1 MEHSRENK
9 ENAAETQPA
18 PAKRGRGRPRKN
30 PPAEQAK
37 AETDAAIPAAAIDA
51 SAPSGEDRDATAGGT
66 RSSGKK
72 RITRTS
78 PPSERRDA
86 PPSAEAASKP
96 EATATV
102 EDAAPEDLTVQ
113 ETEKDT
119 RNPSSAAKTPASL
132 AEKFAAEAI
141 TSEPRG
147 PVTRSASKSLSDSK
161 KSAARAA
168 AAAARAAGRTPG
180 VGVGGPR
187 STMGTRAETPGSAD
201 VIPPRSATRSFGKK
215 LAAVAD
221 FGASPVIL
229 VPAPTSDV
237 EEIPL
242 FSNQLYEQS
251 AQKEPAEASP
261 AAEVSPAENASS
273 AATLPTALP
282 TMPKFP
288 GAATSF
294 VPLVRVEEKPSEVAA
309 VAADRG
315 KADGGVKVKALQ
327 AAEAAKQ
334 AEARKEEER
343 KARKEALMA
352 ARQTA
357 AATTSKPPAESAAAK
372 SRSAVASS
380 AASKAPGPAKA
391 TAPAAAAAGSVMERL
406 QRAMESRSRL
416 EAENRKKLEM
426 DQKRKEEERR
436 RREKEANER
445 RAAKDAAEAKERE
458 EKQRRHEKLQ
468 QARKEQEEAQRA
480 AKEEQARMRRLLE
493 EQDRLKREGTIAGP
507 NAVAKRKSVGAP
519 GGASA
524 EEKKR
529 RLQDF
534 IANNRANAAL
544 GAGASAGAMAP
555 PQAKPSDTT
564 PVGCAVPP
572 SAPASKATPTPT
584 QRAMA
589 PPSSVEF
596 SYQIS
601 PYRENSDSE
610 DEDGE
615 SRRPRKPVP
624 SWARSDALGPV
635 LRAQA
640 KVDPDDI
647 FPNPSKTCSLD
658 AVFTG
663 HKSTGSGKSRRSSSG
678 NWFHDRLTWKEELT
692 YKREMGFVAATN
704 KQ

>member
-30 PPAEQAK
+30 PPAEQGK

-327 AAEAAKQ
+327 AAEAAKKARAAAKKEKAGAAKSTALPSSAAAIKKELEAMAKKQ
-334 AEARKEEER
+334 AALLKKLEKAVEGGGEKRKAPPASKPTPGKRAKPEAEEEER
-343 KARKEALMA
+343 EEAGMPTDEALEA
-352 ARQTA
+352 AV
-357 AATTSKPPAESAAAK
+357 KEMLE
-372 SRSAVASS
+372 
-380 AASKAPGPAKA
+380 
-391 TAPAAAAAGSVMERL
+391 GSDVENISMKKV
-406 QRAMESRSRL
+406 RADL
-416 EAENRKKLEM
+416 
-426 DQKRKEEERR
+426 
-436 RREKEANER
+436 
-445 RAAKDAAEAKERE
+445 E
-458 EKQRRHEKLQ
+458 EKFGVPL
-468 QARKEQEEAQRA
+468 
-480 AKEEQARMRRLLE
+480 
-493 EQDRLKREGTIAGP
+493 
-507 NAVAKRKSVGAP
+507 VAKKN
-519 GGASA
+519 
-524 EEKKR
+524 EIK
-529 RLQDF
+529 
-534 IANNRANAAL
+534 
-544 GAGASAGAMAP
+544 
-555 PQAKPSDTT
+555 
-564 PVGCAVPP
+564 
-572 SAPASKATPTPT
+572 
-584 QRAMA
+584 
-589 PPSSVEF
+589 
-596 SYQIS
+596 
-601 PYRENSDSE
+601 
-610 DEDGE
+610 
-615 SRRPRKPVP
+615 
-624 SWARSDALGPV
+624 
-635 LRAQA
+635 
-640 KVDPDDI
+640 
-647 FPNPSKTCSLD
+647 
-658 AVFTG
+658 
-663 HKSTGSGKSRRSSSG
+663 
-678 NWFHDRLTWKEELT
+678 
-692 YKREMGFVAATN
+692 GFVV
-704 KQ
+704 KVVGE

>member
-1 MEHSRENK
+1 M
-9 ENAAETQPA
+9 
-18 PAKRGRGRPRKN
+18 
-30 PPAEQAK
+30 
-37 AETDAAIPAAAIDA
+37 
-51 SAPSGEDRDATAGGT
+51 
-66 RSSGKK
+66 
-72 RITRTS
+72 
-78 PPSERRDA
+78 
-86 PPSAEAASKP
+86 
-96 EATATV
+96 
-102 EDAAPEDLTVQ
+102 
-113 ETEKDT
+113 
-119 RNPSSAAKTPASL
+119 
-132 AEKFAAEAI
+132 
-141 TSEPRG
+141 
-147 PVTRSASKSLSDSK
+147 
-161 KSAARAA
+161 
-168 AAAARAAGRTPG
+168 
-180 VGVGGPR
+180 
-187 STMGTRAETPGSAD
+187 
-201 VIPPRSATRSFGKK
+201 
-215 LAAVAD
+215 
-221 FGASPVIL
+221 
-229 VPAPTSDV
+229 

-343 KARKEALMA
+343 KAPEG
-352 ARQTA
+352 
-357 AATTSKPPAESAAAK
+357 SANG
-372 SRSAVASS
+372 
-380 AASKAPGPAKA
+380 SKADGGGNDVQAACRVGGGEVTVRWHRLLPRRRPA
-391 TAPAAAAAGSVMERL
+391 PRRQQHL
-406 QRAMESRSRL
+406 QRRQRGASWSGCSARWNPRSRL

-458 EKQRRHEKLQ
+458 EKQRRHGEDAAGAQ
-468 QARKEQEEAQRA
+468 GAGGGATGCEGGTGAHATSSGGAGQAQAEE
-480 AKEEQARMRRLLE
+480 
-493 EQDRLKREGTIAGP
+493 TIAGP

-564 PVGCAVPP
+564 PVGCTAPP

-584 QRAMA
+584 PRHGTAVIGGVFLSDFSVPGELRQRGRGRGVSAA
-589 PPSSVEF
+589 A
-596 SYQIS
+596 Q
-601 PYRENSDSE
+601 
-610 DEDGE
+610 
-615 SRRPRKPVP
+615 PVP